1 MKFLKIVLIILC
13 ALLAVSAILCGLL
26 SIEVIKR
33 EKEFGNEIEMGRLMD
48 FLLSAGITF
57 FVIVIVYILIY
68 AFVLYVNFRS
78 VKNGRGRFFN
88 IYSLV
93 SNIFLTIYW
102 VPFSIAA
109 LATYDWNLSY
119 ITNLFIALMI
129 CIGFILLMR
138 LVYSIA
144 ALVCS
149 NKNERDLDKEK
160 EDRLVQRIAEL
171 GCHNPY
177 AQNQNPNPQN
187 YFAQYQNPVPQYPD
201 KKKKR

>member
-1 MKFLKIVLIILC
+1 MKFLKTVLIILC
-13 ALLAVSAILCGLL
+13 ALLVVSAILCGLL

-33 EKEFGNEIEMGRLMD
+33 GREFGNGIEMGGFMD

-57 FVIVIVYILIY
+57 FVIVIVYTLIY

-78 VKNGRGRFFN
+78 VKKGRGRFFN

-109 LATYDWNLSY
+109 LATYDWSLAY
-119 ITNLFIALMI
+119 ITNLFVALMI

-171 GCHNPY
+171 GYHNPY